1 MEYLSFQPSA
11 SVKNGL
17 LLKLNMLSWLFASLD
32 TERDTGDSSEAGK
45 QPKVKSTAPKPVF
58 VILQQ
63 IAPMLQT
70 IVSNWIMDA
79 GVVEVHSL
87 YINP

>member
-1 MEYLSFQPSA
+1 
-11 SVKNGL
+11 
-17 LLKLNMLSWLFASLD
+17 MLSWLFASLD

-45 QPKVKSTAPKPVF
+45 QPKAKSTAPKPVF

-79 GVVEVHSL
+79 GVVEVHIIT
-87 YINP
+87 INP